1 MKPFIGESCLL
12 VCRGL
17 VQDSTD
23 ETLSRGQCE
32 ISNGRQDYTNCQ
44 ICVLQNEFSAEIPP

>member
-17 VQDSTD
+17 VQDSIN